1 MDINFCFIPGLSREN
16 TMYFSSLQEQHSYF
30 TSLQATKV
38 ITNTFYPPY
47 YRNAIKVDTA
57 DIDLSSNYN
66 YMFFEYNDKY
76 YYYFISNVSYLSED
90 VLIISVEMDTI
101 QTYFFDIVI
110 HSGVIRR
117 KFIDRYYH
125 NQAGWFINRNYIR
138 ENVSCGTLGTHT
150 ITNMS
155 RITDYDVPSSTDD
168 HITGWYVITQ
178 SNNKNL
184 SGATYSIRFKSTVS
198 PYYVQLVPVIN
209 DEIGNTIT
217 LYDASGS
224 PFKGT
229 TERTIG
235 HEGCLAV
242 TRAISYCPL
251 NIFYGYVNYS
261 DDGVH
266 VDANSNISAWGDDN
280 ACAYVASLQTNDS
293 HAKVPYFS
301 SLGGSLSKSI
311 ALNTTRNSSKNID
324 YNSKYIPAMLD
335 ENYYR
340 VSYGDGRE
348 QTQYPIHLLTTSH
361 LTLEY
366 TFDWLGYLY
375 FRMYESGT
383 ADNQWNKYNTAV
395 LVNPSGNDILVSG
408 AEDYEAHNKW
418 SIIGAIA
425 STAISLGASILTANP
440 LPAIGSTAPSMNV
453 ASGAVTASDSLT
465 AHFPTM
471 LPKASKKYTLYNRSN
486 GPRTYT
492 VGHTMLSSLSA
503 GDEAPMTFNASSM
516 NPGSSGYNIPGNALN
531 AFQTTAGAV
540 TAKANAYSSPATV
553 KATSNLMQN
562 TGLHNGFIRREE
574 VKVSDYEACA
584 QYYHRYGYLVN
595 EYLNPTTT
603 IFADV
608 NSRYYFNYIELSEC
622 DIELS
627 CLQFDS
633 CINDIAIRFQSGIR
647 LWNPTITTTSS
658 GTSITFSIGDYRY
671 DNVERSALNG

>member
-1 MDINFCFIPGLSREN
+1 MNINFCFIDGISTEN
-16 TMYFSSLQEQHSYF
+16 EPYFDNIEQQKTYF
-30 TSLQATKV
+30 DNIANTTI

-47 YRNAIKVDTA
+47 YHNVIKLDSV

-66 YMFFEYNDKY
+66 YVWFEYSGKR
-76 YYYFISNVSYLSED
+76 YYYFIDNLSYISED
-90 VLIISVEMDTI
+90 VIAISITMDTI
-101 QTYFFDIVI
+101 QTYFFDIKV

-184 SGATYSIRFKSTVS
+184 SGATYSIRFKSTIS

-209 DEIGNTIT
+209 NEIGNTIT

-235 HEGCLAV
+235 HEGGLAV

-311 ALNTTRNSSKNID
+311 ALNVTRNASKNID

-340 VSYGDGRE
+340 ISYGDGRE

-383 ADNQWNKYNTAV
+383 VDNQWNKYNTAV

-418 SIIGAIA
+418 AIIGAIA
-425 STAISLGASILTANP
+425 STAISFGASILTANP
-440 LPAIGSTAPSMNV
+440 LPAIGSVPSQVVGTTANITAEAAGSLPTFTSNKPV
-453 ASGAVTASDSLT
+453 KYGGATLGDRRLKYNYKLAPWVGDDSNAYPVGSYNIRTRGTQGLT
-465 AHFPTM
+465 
-471 LPKASKKYTLYNRSN
+471 
-486 GPRTYT
+486 
-492 VGHTMLSSLSA
+492 
-503 GDEAPMTFNASSM
+503 
-516 NPGSSGYNIPGNALN
+516 IPGNAFN
-531 AFQTTAGAV
+531 AFQITAGAV

-633 CINDIAIRFQSGIR
+633 CINDISTRFQSGIR

-658 GTSITFSIGDYRY
+658 GTSISFSIGDYRY